1 MIKSFHHKL
10 MKTYFALHK
19 DVMKECKSLGLSS
32 GQPKILEYLL
42 ENDGVC
48 QKEIAMHCEIEK
60 ATVGTILDGME
71 QSGLIKRARKEGD
84 RRSLFVFLTDLGR
97 EKANSVSKIFEK
109 VEKKAFKS
117 LCKDDQITFLKMVDE
132 IYKNLTSED

>member
-1 MIKSFHHKL
+1 MIKSFRHKL

-19 DVMKECKSLGLSS
+19 EVMKECKSLGLSS

-48 QKEIAMHCEIEK
+48 QKEIAIHCVIEK

-71 QSGLIKRARKEGD
+71 QSELIKRERKEGD

-109 VEKKAFKS
+109 LKKK
-117 LCKDDQITFLKMVDE
+117 LLKTYPKM
-132 IYKNLTSED
+132 IKLLF